1 MDLDTVADEL
11 YALPP
16 DEFTAVR
23 DGRALAARAAGDRE
37 LAERIR
43 QLRRPTLAAWAANLL
58 ARDPGK
64 DRARLLQLGEE
75 LEQAHQELDGRR
87 LRELSGRQH
96 EVVATLTGQARR
108 LTARAGHPLGP
119 NAQRELEGTLRAVL
133 ADRQAA
139 RDWAGGR
146 LTQPLT
152 AIGFGTLPDVDVP
165 PGVPPDVPQAARA
178 AAPTPHAGTG
188 KVVDLDAARTRRR
201 ARATR
206 LAPESDGGRERD
218 PERARQQAAVAERDV
233 RAAAEE
239 VAAARTAER
248 QALDR
253 HEAAQRQITTLS
265 GQLAE
270 AEDELRRARRAA
282 ETAGERV
289 RQAEQAEREIRR
301 HATQAIASARRRTGP
316 EHRDR

>member
-23 DGRALAARAAGDRE
+23 DERALAARAAGDRE
-37 LAERIR
+37 LSDRIR
-43 QLRRPTLAAWAANLL
+43 QLRRPTLAAWAGNLL
-58 ARDPGK
+58 ARDPGR
-64 DRARLLQLGEE
+64 DRTRLLRLGEE
-75 LEQAHQELDGRR
+75 LRQAHQELDGRR
-87 LRELSGRQH
+87 LRELSGQQH
-96 EVVATLTGQARR
+96 EVVAALTGQARR

-119 NAQRELEGTLRAVL
+119 NAERELEGTLRAVL

-139 RDWAGGR
+139 QDWAGGR
-146 LTQPLT
+146 LAQPLT
-152 AIGFGTLPDVDVP
+152 AIGFGIL
-165 PGVPPDVPQAARA
+165 PDVPQAARA
-178 AAPTPHAGTG
+178 PAPAPHAGTG

-201 ARATR
+201 ARETH
-206 LAPESDGGRERD
+206 LAPETDGERERD
-218 PERARQQAAVAERDV
+218 REQARQQAADAERDA
-233 RAAAEE
+233 RAAAAET
-239 VAAARTAER
+239 AAARTAER

-253 HEAAQRQITTLS
+253 HQAAQQQVTTLS

-289 RQAEQAEREIRR
+289 RQAEHAEREIRR
-301 HATQAIASARRRTGP
+301 RAAEAAAPAPRQTGP